1 MKKYII
7 TLGLLATM
15 MVPASA
21 QDVLNEIVKMSQAT
35 VNDTTQNIVVRKTAV
50 FKYDAMTYLRSK
62 MLPASAVLSDNVDL
76 KKFNE
81 IIRTLNEQA
90 LAMNQLFVLLKPFFL
105 EEGAPCG
112 RVHRYAF
119 AKLCVLACPH
129 LPSGKP
135 PPTCP

>member
-50 FKYDAMTYLRSK
+50 FKYDAMTYLRSQ

-90 LAMNQLFVLLKPFFL
+90 
-105 EEGAPCG
+105 
-112 RVHRYAF
+112 
-119 AKLCVLACPH
+119 
-129 LPSGKP
+129 
-135 PPTCP
+135 